1 MTGNMIM
8 DYSLLILF
16 LPLAAFVIQIFI
28 GKRLPRQGDWVAIGA
43 VVTTLILS
51 IAMFTSMLIG
61 QEPQFAQEA
70 SFTWVLLKLKWVF
83 WLIILPLPCSW
94 WWPSFQA

>member
-1 MTGNMIM
+1 MTGYMIM

-16 LPLAAFVIQIFI
+16 LPLAAFLIQIFI

-61 QEPQFAQEA
+61 HEPHFAQEA
-70 SFTWVLLKLKWVF
+70 SFTWLRLTSAMF
-83 WLIILPLPCSW
+83 IILAGGSILGGAPPLS
-94 WWPSFQA
+94 